1 MQQVLQFQ
9 AYNMRTFYTKSNSTK
24 LQFITFFFIKYL
36 VFIKLRINSFKIYK
50 CKLKKSYYIY
60 FIFILRQKSF
70 KINQRKRGCKSILQ
84 EIEKKGEIW
93 NETFLRDRTIVC
105 FRRRFWNLK
114 KTYLGDLGPPK
125 FEHCQTSTGRLPN
138 FEWPKFERCSLSL
151 YLSVHPPPCVCEWLY
166 YIECCR
172 SMNRL
177 PVLISAAFKLW
188 QPLLERALPSNTYH
202 STLPFFTR
210 VCSASGVKRT
220 RPSRTRFRIGNLP
233 N

>member
-9 AYNMRTFYTKSNSTK
+9 AYNMRTFYTQSNSTK

-114 KTYLGDLGPPK
+114 KTYLGDLRPPK
-125 FEHCQTSTGRLPN
+125 FEHCQTSAGRLPN
-138 FEWPKFERCSLSL
+138 FEWTKFERCSLSL
-151 YLSVHPPPCVCEWLY
+151 SVCPPTPLCMWVIILY
-166 YIECCR
+166 WMLPKYEQAACSYFGSVQTLAAAAWTGIAVKYI
-172 SMNRL
+172 
-177 PVLISAAFKLW
+177 PFYA
-188 QPLLERALPSNTYH
+188 PLFYSSLL
-202 STLPFFTR
+202 
-210 VCSASGVKRT
+210 C
-220 RPSRTRFRIGNLP
+220 FRCQKNKTE
-233 N
+233 